1 MAGAY
6 RPMVKQILEYQR
18 QEYASDP
25 EGEECAARTEYP
37 ELGKY
42 FRDFMIA
49 VFLLFTAL
57 FITTQGDT
65 ASLTYSIVRG
75 VWVRGINAA
84 TITTCIMLMS
94 VVFAI
99 RFFVNIILSR
109 LGKYMSPKAKTLWR
123 LFDSAF
129 AYVGTI
135 VLIIYALSL
144 FGVDTTTLVG
154 GVGITALIFTLG
166 ANSLIADVL
175 AGIFIIFEDE
185 YHVGEIVTIN
195 DFRGTVLEI
204 GIRSTKLL
212 DAAGNIKIINNSS
225 IGDVINLSR
234 ELSLAVVDC
243 DFPYDVPVELVE
255 NLLKN
260 NFDKISENIPAIK
273 EGPYYKGVCM
283 FKDSNVTI
291 KIVAKCLEED
301 RFQVERDI
309 RRAYRQVLVDNNI
322 DIAYPQVVLNYPTEK
337 EYSSTKKTKK
347 DAKNFNDLQKQL
359 SKDLEDQ
366 ENN

>member
-1 MAGAY
+1 
-6 RPMVKQILEYQR
+6 MVKQILEYQR

-37 ELGKY
+37 ELGEY

-99 RFFVNIILSR
+99 RFFVNTILSR

-175 AGIFIIFEDE
+175 AGIFIIFESDFI
-185 YHVGEIVTIN
+185 VGDIIVIDN
-195 DFRGTVLEI
+195 FRGVVTDI
-204 GIRSTKLL
+204 GIRTTELR
-212 DAAGNIKIINNSS
+212 DEVTRDVKIINN
-225 IGDVINLSR
+225 N
-234 ELSLAVVDC
+234 
-243 DFPYDVPVELVE
+243 
-255 NLLKN
+255 
-260 NFDKISENIPAIK
+260 
-273 EGPYYKGVCM
+273 
-283 FKDSNVTI
+283 TI
-291 KIVAKCLEED
+291 KILINKSREISTVVVDIPISEPVGIDEGEKLLLDVVNKLPSMYPEIIGTPKYWGVSKLPDMVASTGKLDCARARVSFDCREIDKEELTYKIY
-301 RFQVERDI
+301 RSLI
-309 RRAYRQVLVDNNI
+309 RVIEA
-322 DIAYPQVVLNYPTEK
+322 LN
-337 EYSSTKKTKK
+337 S
-347 DAKNFNDLQKQL
+347 NGQQKAP
-359 SKDLEDQ
+359 
-366 ENN
+366 